1 MDLTYKIIGADTHEY
16 GPVSL
21 LELKKWVSEGRITGA
36 TQVSRSDQEGWSTA
50 GSFPE
55 LGVRDSTGPALT
67 ATSSAADP
75 LSERQLKN
83 GGSWFYWIAGLS
95 LINSAV
101 ALSGSQRGFTLIVG
115 LEFTQIIDEIAH
127 EIGSGAGFAV
137 AIGLDLLV
145 AGMFIFFGIFA
156 NKRRAW
162 SFIAG
167 MAFYAL
173 DGLIYLID
181 LKFLAVGFHA
191 FVLWCIFRGFKA
203 CQQLN
208 AGS

>member
-1 MDLTYKIIGADTHEY
+1 MDLTYKIIGTDTHEY

-55 LGVRDSTGPALT
+55 LGVRDYTGSAPT

-75 LSERQLKN
+75 LLERQLKN

-101 ALSGSQRGFTLIVG
+101 ALSGSQWGFILG
-115 LEFTQIIDEIAH
+115 LEFTQIIDAIAH

-137 AIGLDLLV
+137 AIVLDLLV
-145 AGMFIFFGIFA
+145 PGMFIFFGIFA

-181 LKFLAVGFHA
+181 LNFLALGFHA